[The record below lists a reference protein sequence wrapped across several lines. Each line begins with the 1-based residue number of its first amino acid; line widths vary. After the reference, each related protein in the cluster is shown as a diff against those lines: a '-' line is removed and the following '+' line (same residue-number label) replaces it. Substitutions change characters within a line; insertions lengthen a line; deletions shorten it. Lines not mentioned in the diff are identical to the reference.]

1 MKYVTTVGDQQYTID
16 INKENE
22 IVLDGEV
29 INADMQQMPDT
40 LMYSIIIDGKSHD
53 VRLSEG
59 DGVYV
64 VQLGGQIYEVVVE
77 DERTRRLAGLKGNV
91 ALTGEAIL
99 KAPMPG
105 VVIEVAKQVGAEA
118 ATGEVVVVL
127 EAMKMQHAIK
137 APTDGMVTA
146 LPVAVGT
153 QVAAGEVLAVIEEGE
168 TK

>member
-1 MKYVTTVGDQQYTID
+1 MKYVTTVGEQQYTID

-105 VVIEVAKQVGAEA
+105 VVVEVPVTTGQEVAQGDIVI
-118 ATGEVVVVL
+118 VL
-127 EAMKMQHAIK
+127 ESMKMQNEFK
-137 APTDGMVTA
+137 APRA
-146 LPVAVGT
+146 GT
-153 QVAAGEVLAVIEEGE
+153 VHMIYVAAGDKVEQNDTMI
-168 TK
+168 TIS